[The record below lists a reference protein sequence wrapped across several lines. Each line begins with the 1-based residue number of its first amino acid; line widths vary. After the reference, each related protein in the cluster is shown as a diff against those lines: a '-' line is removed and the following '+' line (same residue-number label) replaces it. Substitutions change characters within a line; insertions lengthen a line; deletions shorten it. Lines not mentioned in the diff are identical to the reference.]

1 MKIRTLNDLD
11 LENKTVLARV
21 DINSPIDPETGEI
34 LDDMRIKSHLPT
46 IDALKN
52 SKLVLLAHQSRP
64 GRSDFTTLEK
74 HARILEKLCRTN
86 VTYIDCLFGSTAKKA
101 IDSLENGAVLLLENV
116 RFCSEETN
124 SEIIKRTP
132 QEQAQTLLVKELSS
146 YVDAY
151 VNDAFAVS
159 HRNQPS
165 VVAFPQILPSCA
177 GKLLESEIVNLKNV
191 LAYEEKPR
199 VFLMGGAKAGDSINV
214 IKKLMKNGVVDTIL
228 TSGLVGT
235 IFLSASGINIGKEN
249 KRMLKARELD
259 SIVPEARRLLKKYRE
274 RIEMPVDLAFQKNGS
289 REESPVKNYGDNQ
302 IMDIGTESISRYRRI
317 IERAKI
323 VVANGPCGVFEK
335 EEFALGTEKILE
347 SVAESNGFSV
357 ISGGH
362 LSAMAQKLNIG
373 NKISYISTGGKA
385 TMSFLAGEKLPG
397 IEALRVV

>member
-1 MKIRTLNDLD
+1 MKIATLKDLN

-34 LDDMRIKSHLPT
+34 FDDMRIKSHLPT

-52 SKLVLLAHQSRP
+52 SRLVLLAHQSRP

-74 HARILEKLCRTN
+74 HAKILEKLCSSIKY
-86 VTYIDCLFGSTAKKA
+86 VDCIFGGAAKRE
-101 IDSLENGAVLLLENV
+101 IDSLENGGVLVLENV
-116 RFCSEETN
+116 RFFSEETN

-132 QEQAQTLLVKELSS
+132 EEQAQTVLVKRLSS

-165 VVAFPQILPSCA
+165 VVAFPRVLPSCA
-177 GKLLESEIVNLKNV
+177 GKLMESEVTNLENV
-191 LAYEEKPR
+191 MAYKEKPK
-199 VFLMGGAKAGDSINV
+199 VFLMGGAKAKDSINV
-214 IKKLMKNGVVDTIL
+214 MKKIMDNEVADTVL
-228 TSGLVGT
+228 VSGLVGT
-235 IFLSASGINIGKEN
+235 IFLSADGANIGEEN
-249 KRMLKARELD
+249 KKILKGKGLESL
-259 SIVPEARRLLKKYRE
+259 VPEAGELLKKYRE

-289 REESPVKNYGDNQ
+289 RDEFSVKTPEDHQ
-302 IMDIGTESISRYRRI
+302 IMDIGAESISRYREI
-317 IERAKI
+317 IEGAKL

-335 EEFALGTEKILE
+335 KEFSLGTEEMIKSI
-347 SVAESNGFSV
+347 AESKGFSV

-362 LSAMAQKLNIG
+362 LSAMAQKLDIA

-397 IEALRVV
+397 VEALKKV